1 MSCYY
6 PLLGLPHGI
15 DAHLTYS
22 SHTLNQRA
30 DPGQAVPLQHRL
42 ALALY
47 APGAGQWL
55 LRDRLPVE
63 PHGDRVV
70 TASSYGLAPGE
81 LMVAVPVAAD
91 AFLEP
96 RPCLLPKPVSKR
108 VDRSP
113 VAERCRL
120 TFHWQGISSSYQGE
134 YPLRMAELEGGSFLG
149 FDPLLKP
156 DPAVGRS
163 LVALVTIS
171 RRLDASPLSLELMDG
186 GSHALLARHPHQ
198 RNRCTVVEV
207 PAEGFSAGVLVMRGS
222 GWVAIPIV
230 LRLSRAGLPP
240 SMSVEHT
247 HPPSELFWEEDRLVG
262 HRQVKRSWL
271 GLGLREELA
280 P

>member
-15 DAHLTYS
+15 EASLTYS

-30 DPGQAVPLQHRL
+30 GHGHTVPRQHRL

-47 APGAGQWL
+47 APRDGQWL
-55 LRDRLPVE
+55 LRDKLTVE

-70 TASSYGLAPGE
+70 RASSYRLAPGE
-81 LMVAVPVAAD
+81 LMVAVPVADD
-91 AFLEP
+91 APLEASAS
-96 RPCLLPKPVSKR
+96 LLPKPCGKR

-113 VAERCRL
+113 VAERCSL
-120 TFHWQGISSSYQGE
+120 GFHWQGISSSYQGE
-134 YPLRMAELEGGSFLG
+134 YPLRMAEMEGGSFLS

-156 DPAVGRS
+156 DPAVGCS
-163 LVALVTIS
+163 LVVLMTIS
-171 RRLDASPLSLELMDG
+171 RRHDPSPLPLELMDG
-186 GSHALLARHPHQ
+186 GSRRLLATRQHH

-207 PAEGFSAGVLVMRGS
+207 PEGGFSAGPLVMRGS

-230 LRLSRAGLPP
+230 LRLSRVGAPA

-247 HPPSELFWEEDRLVG
+247 HPPTELFWEEDRVPG
-262 HRQVKRSWL
+262 SRQVKRSWL
-271 GLGLREELA
+271 GMRVTRELA
-280 P
+280 